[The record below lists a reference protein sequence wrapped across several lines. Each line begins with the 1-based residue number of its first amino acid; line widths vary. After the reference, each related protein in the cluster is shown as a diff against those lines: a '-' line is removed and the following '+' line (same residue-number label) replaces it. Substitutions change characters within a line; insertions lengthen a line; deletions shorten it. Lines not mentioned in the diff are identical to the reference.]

1 MTLHLVIEGL
11 TFHTHT
17 YPSKCAFRGPVS
29 NPIFFCQM
37 PRHNPFHLLS
47 DDWKSFQN
55 KTTGRHSC
63 NPHHRNPCPSVFPS
77 PKLPIG
83 LPISL
88 ANYDQE
94 DGDRIHD
101 DDGNGDGDF
110 DEGGGCHYR
119 IGSNWQLL
127 IFTFFTNPYVFKC
140 PTVTKLFHIREP
152 EFISAV
158 IMLHIAESRVQ
169 CWWVA
174 HWSDRKGTPTE
185 TKKENEGMWGRSD
198 L

>member
-1 MTLHLVIEGL
+1 
-11 TFHTHT
+11 
-17 YPSKCAFRGPVS
+17 
-29 NPIFFCQM
+29 M

-94 DGDRIHD
+94 NGDGVHD
-101 DDGNGDGDF
+101 DDDTGDGDYDDDG
-110 DEGGGCHYR
+110 DEGGGCDYR
-119 IGSNWQLL
+119 IGSNWLL
-127 IFTFFTNPYVFKC
+127 HIFTSFISPKVFKC
-140 PTVTKLFHIREP
+140 PTVPKLFHIRDP
-152 EFISAV
+152 EFITAV
-158 IMLHIAESRVQ
+158 NMLHNAESCLQ

-185 TKKENEGMWGRSD
+185 TKTENKAMWGDVGTLR
-198 L
+198 LMRIVALEFPLFLVIFLP